1 MRVTLGLAAL
11 AVGASAIPTEL
22 RERQDGHNSK
32 PCPKKPLVTKVSVLN
47 SSRSLY
53 KYTDDLV
60 ACSGE
65 GHYHQEIDEGCP
77 AARGLCLQLPRP

>member
-32 PCPKKPLVTKVSVLN
+32 PCPKKPLVTKVC
-47 SSRSLY
+47 SSGSSPSRWTY
-53 KYTDDLV
+53 ADDIV
-60 ACSGE
+60 GCSGE
-65 GHYHQEIDEGCP
+65 GHHHQEVDEGCS
-77 AARGLCLQLPRP
+77 AAGGLRLQLPSP